1 MFTTAAYMYLPSLSG
16 DLRISNM
23 TTVTAKTVSNTT
35 TPAMIHSTSLE
46 IALLHFIIEFR
57 FIKIV
62 IQCTFSCLYSVY
74 REDSEIKA
82 QSCRYTRQKCN
93 LSVSLKCRFSEF
105 RRGNPPIIM
114 RKLVIGH
121 HLKYSALPKAKFR
134 RIILGKHVT

>member
-23 TTVTAKTVSNTT
+23 MTAKTVICNTT
-35 TPAMIHSTSLE
+35 NPTMIHSISLE
-46 IALLHFIIEFR
+46 IDLLHFIIEFR
-57 FIKIV
+57 FIKIL
-62 IQCTFSCLYSVY
+62 IQCTFGCLYSVY

-93 LSVSLKCRFSEF
+93 VSVSLKCRFSEF

-114 RKLVIGH
+114 RKLVIGY
-121 HLKYSALPKAKFR
+121 HLKYSALPQAKFR
-134 RIILGKHVT
+134 CIILGKHVT